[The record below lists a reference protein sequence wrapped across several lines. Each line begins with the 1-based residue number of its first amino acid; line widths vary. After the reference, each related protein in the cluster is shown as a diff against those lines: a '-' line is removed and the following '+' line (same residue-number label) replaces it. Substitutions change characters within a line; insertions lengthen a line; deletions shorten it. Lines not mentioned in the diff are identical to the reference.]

1 MYMTILTSFMPN
13 KHILFSNSLLA
24 IAGLV
29 RTNLRNA
36 PKTVDELWLEIKNH
50 STEDS
55 LIKLDFTQLILALN
69 LLFAINQLNLDKFS
83 KLIIKDSFNEVV
95 QDETN

>member
-1 MYMTILTSFMPN
+1 MPN